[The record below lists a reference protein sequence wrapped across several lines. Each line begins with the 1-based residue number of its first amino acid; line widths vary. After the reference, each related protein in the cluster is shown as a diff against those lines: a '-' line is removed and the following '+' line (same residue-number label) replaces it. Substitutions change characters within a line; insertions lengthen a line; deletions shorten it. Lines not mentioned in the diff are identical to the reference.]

1 MSQKHITVLVSNDLE
16 FDQRVKKTCDTLLDM
31 GFQITLVGRLL
42 PSSKSFERSYEI
54 KRFKLP
60 FDTGVGFYACLQI
73 ALFFYLIRKKTDVIL
88 ANDLDTLWPAYTVA
102 KWRKKGL
109 VYDSHELFT
118 EAEGLTGH
126 AVKKRLWQTLESYI
140 LPKLSKM
147 YTVNKTI
154 AGIFEKRYGIK
165 VGVVR
170 NIAMFEDRI
179 PVANRAALNLPLDK
193 CLVLLQGSYI
203 DPDRGGEEAVLSM
216 KHLPWAHLLI
226 IGSGRAMP
234 HLREMVD
241 RENLKERITILDKM
255 PFEELRKYTACA
267 DFGLSL
273 DKPLHL
279 NYTYSLPNKVF
290 DYIHCGVPI
299 IVSDLPE
306 LRRLVEDHEVGCIVR
321 TMTPEGLAET
331 IGSAFQSNDRAKW
344 KQNCEVVRSKL
355 SWQNE
360 SKVIQ
365 SYFESFL

>member
-1 MSQKHITVLVSNDLE
+1 MSAKHITVLVSNDLE
-16 FDQRVKKTCDTLLDM
+16 FDQRVKKTCETLRDM
-31 GFQITLVGRLL
+31 GFDITLVGRIL
-42 PSSKSFERSYEI
+42 PTSNSFQRSYEI

-60 FDTGVGFYACLQI
+60 FHSGVGFYLCLQV
-73 ALFFYLIRKKTDVIL
+73 ALFFYLWRKKTDVIL
-88 ANDLDTLWPAYTVA
+88 ANDLDTLWPAYLIS

-126 AVKKRLWQTLESYI
+126 PIKKGIWSFLERSI
-140 LPKLSKM
+140 VPKLKKM
-147 YTVNKTI
+147 YTVNETI
-154 AGIFEKRYGIK
+154 AGIFENKYRIP

-170 NIAMFEDRI
+170 NIARLE
-179 PVANRAALNLPLDK
+179 NALPQITREQLHLPLDK
-193 CLVLLQGSYI
+193 HLVLLQGSYI

-216 KHLPWAHLLI
+216 KYLDNVQLLI
-226 IGSGRAMP
+226 IGSGRAIP
-234 HLREMVD
+234 DLRKLVHQ
-241 RENLKERITILDKM
+241 ENLSDKVTILDKM
-255 PFEELRKYTACA
+255 PFDLLREYTACA

-306 LRRLVEDHEVGCIVR
+306 LRRLVIEYNVGIIVEEL
-321 TMTPEGLAET
+321 TPMGLAKT
-331 IGSAFQSNDRAKW
+331 IKSAVEDQQNKVW
-344 KQNCEVVRSKL
+344 KQNCLNARQSL

-360 SKVIQ
+360 SEVIR
-365 SYFESFL
+365 SYFAEFL